1 MLINYQNLHQKE
13 DKMSF
18 AKDSKLQ
25 MLESEIEDADMAQA
39 FLSGLL
45 HSCGNITKNSEGIRV
60 DVITDFKEIFEYL
73 NKIINKL
80 YGENLAL
87 EISDDYIINKTIY
100 YRIKFPVQ
108 ITMQVL
114 RDCSLIE
121 NGSDFCFTNEVDKNL
136 IPDEETKKAFLKG
149 AYIGCATSSIKLSEL
164 GSQTPTTGYHV
175 EFSSHKREFLEGLQE
190 ILSEFNI
197 VSKIV
202 IRKKIY
208 VLYLKDSENI
218 KDLLALLGAF
228 ESVMELSD
236 EMAKRELRNTVN
248 RQVNCIN
255 ANINKTIEASMKQI
269 QAINFINQKI
279 GLDSLPEDLQEVAV
293 LRLANQQESMDELLK
308 LSTIKLTKS
317 GLNHRFRRILKIAE
331 LLKDK

>member
-1 MLINYQNLHQKE
+1 
-13 DKMSF
+13 MSF

-25 MLESEIEDADMAQA
+25 MIEEEVEDADEAQA
-39 FLSGLL
+39 FLSGLM
-45 HSCGNITKNSEGIRV
+45 HSCGNLTKNSDGIRV
-60 DVITDFKEIFEYL
+60 DIITDFKEVFEYL
-73 NKIINKL
+73 NKITSKL
-80 YGENLAL
+80 YGEKLVL

-100 YRIKFPVQ
+100 YRIKFPVE
-108 ITMQVL
+108 ISMQVL
-114 RDCSLIE
+114 RDCALIE
-121 NGSDFCFTNEVDKNL
+121 NGSEFCFRSDVDKNI
-136 IPDEETKKAFLKG
+136 IPNEETKKAFLKG
-149 AYIGCATSSIKLSEL
+149 AYIGCATSSIKLSAL
-164 GSQTPTTGYHV
+164 GSQNPTTGYHV
-175 EFSSHKREFLEGLQE
+175 EFASHKQEFLEGIKE
-190 ILSEFNI
+190 ILSEFGI
-197 VSKIV
+197 ISKIV
-202 IRKKIY
+202 VRKKVY

-269 QAINFINQKI
+269 QAINLINKKI
-279 GLDSLPEDLQEVAV
+279 GLDSLPDDLQEVAV